1 MAKGTR
7 RKKSDGMRVGI
18 LGGGR
23 WGQALARLAMAAGNR
38 PLIAYRDVKPPQLL
52 DSSDDPPA
60 VARECDLLLVATSAS
75 ETRRAIQLAEPGP
88 SNRVVV
94 AGRGLEPA
102 TGKWL
107 GLVVEEECD
116 AVRIGALA
124 GPAPID
130 EILNGGLC
138 AGVVASPF
146 AEVRQLV
153 IRALHSSRY
162 RVYESQDLT
171 GVQLAGAFVPVLAT
185 GLGLSAG
192 LRGSGVGMRAMVLA
206 RGLEEAGRLA
216 RAMGGDAATLA
227 GLAGV
232 GDLVA
237 VHGQKGSPYFEAG
250 IKLAK
255 GRRETGPVDIARALA
270 RTAAER
276 GVELPITEALV
287 AIYDGMDPLTAVGE
301 LMSRAAQMEHR

>member
-1 MAKGTR
+1 MAKTR
-7 RKKSDGMRVGI
+7 RKKNEGMKVGI

-23 WGQALARLAMAAGNR
+23 WGQALARLAMAAGNQ
-38 PLIAYRDVKPPQLL
+38 PFIAYRDVKPPQILPST
-52 DSSDDPPA
+52 DNPPE
-60 VARECDLLLVATSAS
+60 VAEQCDLLLVATSAS
-75 ETRRAIQLAEPGP
+75 ETRRAIQLAKPGP
-88 SNRVVV
+88 SNRVVL

-146 AEVRQLV
+146 QEVRQLV
-153 IRALHSSRY
+153 ITALHSSRY
-162 RVYESQDLT
+162 RVYESHDLT

-185 GLGLSAG
+185 ALGLASG

-206 RGLEEAGRLA
+206 RGLEEAGRLS
-216 RAMGGDAATLA
+216 RALGGDSSTLA

-237 VHGQKGSPYFEAG
+237 VHGQAGSPYFEAG
-250 IKLAK
+250 LKLAK
-255 GRRETGPVDIARALA
+255 GRREDGPLPIARALVTRA
-270 RTAAER
+270 RAA
-276 GVELPITEALV
+276 GVELPISEALV
-287 AIYDGMDPLTAVGE
+287 GIYDGMDPLTAVGE
-301 LMSRAAQMEHR
+301 LMGRASQMEHR

>member
-1 MAKGTR
+1 MAKT
-7 RKKSDGMRVGI
+7 RKKKGDGMKVGI

-23 WGQALARLAMAAGNR
+23 WGQALARLAMAAGNE
-38 PLIAYRDVKPPQLL
+38 PFIAYRDVRPPQILP
-52 DSSDDPPA
+52 STANPPE
-60 VARECDLLLVATSAS
+60 VAEACELLLVATSAS
-75 ETRRAIQLAEPGP
+75 ETRQAIRLARPGP
-88 SNRVVV
+88 SNRIVL

-146 AEVRQLV
+146 EEVRQQV

-162 RVYESQDLT
+162 RVYESQDLV

-185 GLGLSAG
+185 VLGMATS

-206 RGLEEAGRLA
+206 RGLEEAGRLS
-216 RAMGGDAATLA
+216 RALGGDSATLA

-237 VHGQKGSPYFEAG
+237 VHGQPGAPYFEAG
-250 IKLAK
+250 VKLAK
-255 GRRETGPVDIARALA
+255 GRREEGPVAIARALLDRA
-270 RTAAER
+270 RAR
-276 GVELPITEALV
+276 GVEIPITAALV
-287 AIYDGMDPLTAVGE
+287 AIYDGTDPLTAVGE